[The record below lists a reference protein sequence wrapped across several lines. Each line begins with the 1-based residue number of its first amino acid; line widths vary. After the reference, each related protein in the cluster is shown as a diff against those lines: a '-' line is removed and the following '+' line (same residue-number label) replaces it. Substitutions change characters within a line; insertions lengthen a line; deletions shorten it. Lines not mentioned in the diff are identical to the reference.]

1 MSFRVLG
8 IDPSLTNLGYVVLED
23 GKVLEKGRFQTGTE
37 DGLNLQRY
45 AIQAA
50 RLSDLITKYEINHLA
65 TEAPFFQSF
74 NTEVLFALQ
83 SILHLTYWHLG
94 LRVVI
99 IAPFTV
105 KSFACPDMSPTKV
118 MKRDMV
124 NAARKQLGMRDTQ
137 RFANDEADALF
148 IGLIGY
154 RWWSFYEGYLKES
167 DLNSQEKELFLKQH
181 TYSRGKKKGIVEKKG
196 LMFRENELFFLYDKL
211 PTPPKFLKKRD

>member
-23 GKVLEKGRFQTGTE
+23 GKVLERGRFQTGTE

-50 RLSDLITKYEINHLA
+50 RVNDLITKYGVKYLA

-83 SILHLTYWHLG
+83 SILHIAYWHLA

-105 KSFACPDMSPTKV
+105 KSFACPDMPPTQV

-124 NAARKQLGMRDTQ
+124 KAARKYLGMRETE

-154 RWWSFYEGYLKES
+154 RWWSFYEGILKES
-167 DLNSQEKELFLKQH
+167 DLTPQEKDLFLKQH
-181 TYSRGKKKGIVEKKG
+181 TYSRGKKKGLVEKKG
-196 LMFRENELFFLYDKL
+196 LIFRENELFFLYDKL
-211 PTPPKFLKKRD
+211 PSPPKFLK